1 MQETIGKQNRV
12 ELQAEFNAAKLV
24 RDIQRD
30 FEKDGINISV
40 DTIRAVIERYQKL
53 TVEQDLIEEE

>member
-53 TVEQDLIEEE
+53 TAEQDLIEEE

>member
-1 MQETIGKQNRV
+1 VQETIGKQNRV

-53 TVEQDLIEEE
+53 TAEQDLIEEE